1 MISNAIEALE
11 TKLAFLER
19 ASAEL
24 GDEVYRQ
31 RKEIDELRARFA
43 ALSSRMDSSA
53 ATGVDAATAE
63 ERPPHY

>member
-1 MISNAIEALE
+1 MNSNAIEALE

-19 ASAEL
+19 ASVEL

-31 RKEIDELRARFA
+31 RKEIDELRARLA
-43 ALSSRMDSSA
+43 SLLSRIDSGAGASA
-53 ATGVDAATAE
+53 DASTAE

>member
-1 MISNAIEALE
+1 MNSNAIEALE

-19 ASAEL
+19 ASVEL

-31 RKEIDELRARFA
+31 RKEIDELRARLA
-43 ALSSRMDSSA
+43 ALMSRMDSSA
-53 ATGVDAATAE
+53 GTGVDAATAE

>member
-1 MISNAIEALE
+1 MNSNAIEALE

-19 ASAEL
+19 ASVEL

-31 RKEIDELRARFA
+31 RKEIDELRARLA
-43 ALSSRMDSSA
+43 ALMSRMDSSA
-53 ATGVDAATAE
+53 GIGVDAATAE

>member
-1 MISNAIEALE
+1 MNSNAIEALE

-19 ASAEL
+19 ASVEL

-31 RKEIDELRARFA
+31 RKEIDELRARLA
-43 ALSSRMDSSA
+43 ALLSSIDSGA
-53 ATGVDAATAE
+53 GADASTAE

>member
-1 MISNAIEALE
+1 MNSNAIEALE

-31 RKEIDELRARFA
+31 RKEIDELRARLA
-43 ALSSRMDSSA
+43 ALLGRIDASSGA
-53 ATGVDAATAE
+53 GADAATAE

>member
-1 MISNAIEALE
+1 MNSNAIEALE

-19 ASAEL
+19 ASVEL

-31 RKEIDELRARFA
+31 RKEIDELRARLA
-43 ALSSRMDSSA
+43 ALFSRIDSGSGA
-53 ATGVDAATAE
+53 GADAPPAE

>member
-1 MISNAIEALE
+1 MNPNAIEALE

-31 RKEIDELRARFA
+31 RKEIDELRARLA
-43 ALSSRMDSSA
+43 ALAGR
-53 ATGVDAATAE
+53 VDATSGAGADSVSSE